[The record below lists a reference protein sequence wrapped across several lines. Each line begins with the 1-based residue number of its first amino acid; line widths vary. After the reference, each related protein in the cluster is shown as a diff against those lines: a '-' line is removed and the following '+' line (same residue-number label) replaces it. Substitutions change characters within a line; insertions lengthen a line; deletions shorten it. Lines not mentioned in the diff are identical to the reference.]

1 MKVEKQRVR
10 IVQGQLKA
18 EVKLE
23 SQAAAERER
32 GVGLLTVEAQPEM
45 GPWQDLEA
53 EVEVEEE
60 EAVGLLMVV
69 ASPEV
74 ALSRAP
80 EVETAIPVPL

>member
-1 MKVEKQRVR
+1 M
-10 IVQGQLKA
+10 
-18 EVKLE
+18 
-23 SQAAAERER
+23 
-32 GVGLLTVEAQPEM
+32 LTVEAQPEM

-53 EVEVEEE
+53 EVEVEED

-80 EVETAIPVPL
+80 EVETAIPVPPSEYLPSVLLSMVPIRRNRCLRRPSKE